1 MTIGNAIVG
10 KTPWIMNEAEI
21 WEIKIK
27 LPRTSVQYTYF
38 IDNNAELT
46 VSLFQFI
53 QRTQLIPTYLGP
65 TNQKPIPTDK
75 ILCDRKNNE
84 R

>member
-27 LPRTSVQYTYF
+27 LPRTSV
-38 IDNNAELT
+38 
-46 VSLFQFI
+46 
-53 QRTQLIPTYLGP
+53 
-65 TNQKPIPTDK
+65 
-75 ILCDRKNNE
+75 
-84 R
+84 

>member
-21 WEIKIK
+21 WEIK
-27 LPRTSVQYTYF
+27 YTYF